1 MNFLNTYNDLT
12 NNAWRNIMPA
22 VDCIVIPMAYDG
34 IGRTKGSCVYN
45 KILVQN

>member
-12 NNAWRNIMPA
+12 NNAWRNMPA

-34 IGRTKGSCVYN
+34 IGDNKRSCVYN
-45 KILVQN
+45 KILVQD